1 MALAT
6 ATKKMREEATCSI
19 CLELMTEPVSIHC
32 GHSFCRRCIEGI
44 LENPRGTSSLRE
56 PQCPLCRAPFQR
68 ESLRSIKQLE
78 NLIQT
83 VREIDSERLCE
94 EHGERLHLFC
104 KDDGQLICWRC
115 ECSPQHRGHST
126 ALVEDVY
133 PGYKENIE
141 LRREEMQSDLQN
153 LHNSLHEDERR
164 LEKAKEQ
171 LLRRRQEGE
180 ASLVEQSL
188 ELESLMLKLERKC
201 QESALN
207 LLQSV
212 KDTLERQ
219 PDVKLKTPEDL
230 SLDPQ
235 TVYNGSELYFY
246 LKKVFKFFRVCL
258 SVISIT
264 DSLTTLRVS
273 LNPETASSSTA
284 ELVRAKQRP
293 NVGPDLAFH

>member
-133 PGYKENIE
+133 AGYKENIE

-153 LHNSLHEDERR
+153 LLNSLHEEERR

-171 LLRRRQEGE
+171 LLRRWQEGE

-207 LLQSV
+207 LRQSV